1 MMQPQLHMTFGW
13 RYRLIKQHDFFV
25 QQMRDRILARFSNI
39 EAEAEKYGEDEYE
52 RIGNSPASEYDF
64 RDMADVAETANENAV
79 EFYSLL
85 DDLRKQ
91 ATLSAIAGMYHQWE
105 KELRKFLELEMR
117 HYFKADAV
125 IKLAWVKDVRNLF
138 DILKEFGWDCT
149 ALAFFTKIDAC
160 RLVVN
165 VYKHGKGR
173 SLNELNDKFPQYLNN
188 PMRDFKIFDGHLD
201 HEWLE
206 VSDQQVSEFASAI
219 REFWTTFPELL
230 YWQKR

>member
-1 MMQPQLHMTFGW
+1 MKPQLHLTIDW
-13 RYRLIKQHDFFV
+13 RRHLIKEHDFFV
-25 QQMRDRILARFSNI
+25 QQMRDRILAQFSNI
-39 EAEAEKYGEDEYE
+39 EAEAEKFAEDQYE
-52 RIGNSPASEYDF
+52 RVVTSPASEYDY
-64 RDMADVAETANENAV
+64 RDMADVAETANEKAI

-117 HYFKADAV
+117 HYFKAEAV
-125 IKLAWVKDVRNLF
+125 MKYVWVRDVGNLF

-149 ALAFFTKIDAC
+149 ALAFFPKLDAC

-173 SLNELNDKFPQYLNN
+173 SLNELNQKFPEYLNN
-188 PMRDFKIFDGHLD
+188 PMRAFKFFDGHLD

-206 VSDQQVSEFASAI
+206 ASDGQASEFATAI
-219 REFWTTFPELL
+219 REFWATFPELL
-230 YWQKR
+230 YWQRP